1 MKKKIKI
8 GLSILM
14 LVSLAVLLS
23 GCTADTNTAGLLEQ
37 VISLLGSRSA
47 TLQIVGVMTILTL
60 APSILI
66 MLTGFTRIVI
76 VLSFTRNAMG
86 TQQMPPNQVLV
97 GLALILTF
105 FVMSP
110 TFTAMYN
117 DAYQP
122 YVNEQIN
129 EQQAIDAAMTPIRTF
144 MLQQTYKTDLEM
156 FMSFTDLP
164 AVETVEQV
172 PTRVLLPAFITSE
185 IKRGFQIG
193 FFIYIPFIVIDMIVA
208 STLMSMGMMML
219 PPVVISLPFK
229 VLLFI
234 SVDGWMLT
242 MQTLV
247 ASFL

>member
-8 GLSILM
+8 GLSILI

>member
-129 EQQAIDAAMTPIRTF
+129 EQQAIDAA
-144 MLQQTYKTDLEM
+144 D
-156 FMSFTDLP
+156 
-164 AVETVEQV
+164 
-172 PTRVLLPAFITSE
+172 
-185 IKRGFQIG
+185 
-193 FFIYIPFIVIDMIVA
+193 
-208 STLMSMGMMML
+208 
-219 PPVVISLPFK
+219 
-229 VLLFI
+229 
-234 SVDGWMLT
+234 
-242 MQTLV
+242 
-247 ASFL
+247 